1 MWRGGSPLRKTRL
14 AIKAVSIK
22 MQQTPIS
29 ILEHV
34 FGYDKFR
41 GQQEAIVNAVV
52 GGDDALVIMPT
63 GGGKSL
69 CYQIPA
75 LLRPGVAI
83 VVSPLIAL
91 MQDQV
96 EALRALGVKAGFLNS
111 TLTPQ
116 EIYDNEQAIQAGQLD
131 VVYIAPERLIQART
145 INLLQHSQIA
155 LFAIDEAHCVAQ
167 WGHDFRA
174 DYLRLDVLHNEFP
187 AVPRIAL
194 TATADTRTRQ
204 EIIDRLALH
213 NAQQFI
219 AGFDRPNIQY
229 RIQPK
234 DRPRQQ
240 LIKFLKQEHD
250 GDAGIIYCLSRD
262 KVEKTAAWLREE
274 GFDALPYHAGLPPEI
289 RAKHQRRFLREDS
302 VVMVAT
308 IAFGMGI
315 DKPDVR
321 FVAHLDMPKSIE
333 AYYQETGRAG
343 RDGAPST
350 ALLLYGFEDVVKLRQ
365 MTSNSEGNEAF
376 RRAEQER
383 LNAMLALCEL
393 ASCRRQTLLRYFDDE
408 LPKPCGN
415 CDTCIEPP
423 QTWDATEAAQKALSC
438 VYRTG
443 QRFGVQHVVDVL
455 RGEKNDRIKQYGH
468 DQLTTFG
475 IGGDISQH
483 EWKGL
488 FRQLAALGYLDVD
501 REFGS
506 LLLTES
512 CRTLLRG
519 DQSIQ
524 LRKDA
529 KITTK
534 KGKRQ
539 AIEVDHDDLPLWHAL
554 RQCRRRLSEEYGVPP
569 YVIFHDATLKHML
582 EVRPQNTQQLM
593 QVSGVG
599 DAKAQK
605 YGQEF
610 LDVIRNY
617 EYSSGQ

>member
-1 MWRGGSPLRKTRL
+1 
-14 AIKAVSIK
+14 
-22 MQQTPIS
+22 MQQTPLS
-29 ILEHV
+29 VLEHV
-34 FGYDKFR
+34 FGYDQFR

-111 TLTPQ
+111 TLSQQ
-116 EIYDNEQAIQAGQLD
+116 EIYDNEQAIQAAQFD

-187 AVPRIAL
+187 GVPRIAL

-204 EIIDRLALH
+204 EIIERLSLH
-213 NAQQFI
+213 DGQQFI
-219 AGFDRPNIQY
+219 SGFDRPNIQY

-234 DRPRQQ
+234 DKPRQQ

-250 GDAGIIYCLSRD
+250 GDAGIVYCLSRD
-262 KVEKTAAWLREE
+262 KVEKTAAWLRDE
-274 GFDALPYHAGLPPEI
+274 GFDALPYHAGLPAEI
-289 RAKHQRRFLREDS
+289 RAKHQRRFLRDDS

-365 MTSNSEGNEAF
+365 MTSNSEGSEAF

-393 ASCRRQTLLRYFDDE
+393 ASCRRQTLLRYFDDD
-408 LPKPCGN
+408 LPEPCGN

-423 QTWDATEAAQKALSC
+423 KTWDATEAAQKALSC

-443 QRFGVQHVVDVL
+443 QRYGVQHVVDVL
-455 RGEKNDRIKQYGH
+455 RGEKNDRIAQLGH
-468 DQLTTFG
+468 DKLTTYG
-475 IGGDISQH
+475 IGSHLSQH

-488 FRQLAALGYLDVD
+488 FRQLTALGYLDVD

-506 LLLTES
+506 LLLTER
-512 CRTLLRG
+512 CRALLRG
-519 DQSIQ
+519 ELSIE
-524 LRKDA
+524 LRKDVR
-529 KITTK
+529 ITTK

-539 AIEVDHDDLPLWHAL
+539 AIEVDHQDLPLWHAL

-569 YVIFHDATLKHML
+569 YVIFHDATLQHML
-582 EVRPQNTQQLM
+582 EVKPQNTHQLM

-605 YGQEF
+605 YGQDF

-617 EYSSGQ
+617 EYSLGG